1 MVLRTV
7 SSRSVSHGRLVR
19 RAVLAFVCTV
29 LFSALATGGF
39 AQSLP
44 RSKTTEPSLTSQLMK
59 KKARRDPNAKMLVTA
74 NEMVYDNK
82 ENKVHAVGNAQV
94 YYDGGVL
101 EADRISYDR
110 TTNKMF
116 AEGNVRYRA
125 KDGNVIHAQ
134 VLEMSQDFREAF
146 VQSMLVET
154 PQRTRFAAVRTD
166 RTEGNITVFQN
177 GVYTACEPCRDDPK
191 KPPLWQ
197 VKAKRIIHNEGE
209 RKVYYESGTL
219 ELFGQPI
226 AWLPWF
232 YHPDPT
238 VKRQSG
244 FLPPHIYSSN
254 RVGFG
259 VEVPYFW
266 SIAPNMDATV
276 SLTPLTRQ
284 GLFAKA
290 EFRHRLINGAY
301 QIRAAGIHQVDP
313 LAFGQFSTGNRDD
326 RGMIEATGEFNI
338 NKRWLWGF
346 DGAVISDRSFL
357 RDYYIDRNTRITERT
372 SQLYLVGQGDRSYFD
387 MRAMHFFGLS
397 ELDANSQLP
406 VIHPV
411 LDYSYYFG
419 NPILGGELSYRI
431 NFTSLSR
438 TNADFAPISP
448 GAVFGVTPNGNT
460 DVSRCLAT
468 AATPATCLV
477 RGLPGEYT
485 RFSMQADWRRT
496 ITSDVTGILI
506 TPFARV
512 RGDVANRSTNID
524 PAIVGYGVTNGDE
537 TLVRGMPAVGF
548 EARWPFIA
556 VHSWGTQTIE
566 PIVQAIFRPNETQIG
581 RFPNEDAQSL
591 VFDDINLFS
600 IDKYS
605 GYDRVEGGS
614 RLNYGLQYSAN
625 VHRFGLV
632 NVLFGQSYHMFGR
645 NSFAFNDLSNT
656 GAQSGLE
663 DRSSDYVARAYFQ
676 PTGRFSFITRA
687 RLDKED
693 LSVRRFEFET
703 RSTWDR
709 LTLATTYARYEAQP
723 EIGFLTRRNG
733 VYQTATYKFLD
744 YWSVTGGVR
753 YDIDRDKIDFGMLGI
768 AYTDECFVVSANYI
782 ADYTNLVTSTPVHK
796 FILRVDLRTLGGTG
810 FSQNVG
816 TQVTSA
822 PQ

>member
-1 MVLRTV
+1 MVLRSAV
-7 SSRSVSHGRLVR
+7 SSGNVALGRLLR
-19 RAVLAFVCTV
+19 RAMLAFVCAL
-29 LFSALATGGF
+29 LFAAFVSDAF
-39 AQSLP
+39 AQRLP
-44 RSKTTEPSLTSQLMK
+44 RSKSTEPSLTNQLMK
-59 KKARRDPNAKMLVTA
+59 KKAQRDPNAKMLVTA

-82 ENKVHAVGNAQV
+82 QNKVHAVGAAQV

-101 EADRISYDR
+101 EADRITYDR
-110 TTNKMF
+110 NTNKMF

-146 VQSMLVET
+146 VRSMLVET
-154 PQRTRFAAVRTD
+154 PQRTRFAATRTD

-219 ELFGQPI
+219 ELFGLPI
-226 AWLPWF
+226 AYLPWF

-266 SIAPNMDATV
+266 SIAPNMDATI
-276 SLTPLTRQ
+276 SLAPLSRQ
-284 GLFAKA
+284 GLLAKA

-301 QIRAAGIHQVDP
+301 QIRAAGIHQEDP
-313 LAFGQFSTGNRDD
+313 LAFGNLSTGNRED
-326 RGMIEATGEFNI
+326 RGMIEAAGEFNI

-346 DGAVISDRSFL
+346 DGAAITDRSFL

-372 SQLYLVGQGDRSYFD
+372 SQIYLVGQGDRSYFD

-397 ELDANSQLP
+397 ERDRNEQMP
-406 VIHPV
+406 IIHPV
-411 LDYSYYFG
+411 LDYSYFFG
-419 NPILGGELSYRI
+419 NPIMGGELSYKI

-438 TNADFAPISP
+438 QQADFAPISFAADRDP
-448 GAVFGVTPNGNT
+448 L
-460 DVSRCLAT
+460 DAT
-468 AATPATCLV
+468 KCIAANANPATCLV

-506 TPFARV
+506 TPFVRL
-512 RGDVANRSTNID
+512 RGDVANRNVRPYEGITNYT
-524 PAIVGYGVTNGDE
+524 ATGDE

-548 EARWPFIA
+548 ESRWPFIS

-566 PIVQAIFRPNETQIG
+566 PVVQAIFRPNETQIG

-591 VFDDINLFS
+591 VFDDTNLFA

-614 RLNYGLQYSAN
+614 RLNYGVQYAAN
-625 VHRFGLV
+625 VHRFGLI

-645 NSFAFNDLSNT
+645 NSFSFYDLSNT

-663 DRSSDYVARAYFQ
+663 ERTSDYVARAYFQ
-676 PTGRFSFITRA
+676 PTGRFSFVTRF
-687 RLDKED
+687 RFDKDD
-693 LSVRRFEFET
+693 LSVRRFEIET

-709 LTLATTYARYEAQP
+709 LTLSTVYARYEAQP
-723 EIGFLTRRNG
+723 EIGFLIRRNG
-733 VYQTATYKFLD
+733 VYQTASYRFHD
-744 YWSVTGGVR
+744 YWTVTGGVR
-753 YDIDRDKIDFGMLGI
+753 YDLDRDKIDFGMLAI

-810 FSQNVG
+810 FTQNVG
-816 TQVTSA
+816 TQVTST